1 MKGALVVTGKFTT
14 LSHCIVTGADVR
26 FIDPPMLDIGVRYSI
41 YVSHV
46 DPKDGPK
53 SFFLQVVSEGWSG
66 RLDKLLD
73 ELAESYMTLGS
84 LSFERNYGTSNESKT
99 RRNTN

>member
-1 MKGALVVTGKFTT
+1 
-14 LSHCIVTGADVR
+14 
-26 FIDPPMLDIGVRYSI
+26 MLDIGVRYSI

-53 SFFLQVVSEGWSG
+53 SFYLQVVSEGWSE

-84 LSFERNYGTSNESKT
+84 QVSAPSLIMKVGRGAFGRNVKAVSLFGN
-99 RRNTN
+99 